1 MLINPVAGRGT
12 LKSGLGEVLETFYL
26 GGYIP
31 SVYFTE
37 GPGDARRIAAERG
50 GDYDIVVCLGGD
62 GTLSDVM
69 GGLAV
74 VPDRPPIGYM
84 PMGTANDVATTLK
97 LSHNALTAANT
108 VINGKEIPYDFGK
121 FGDSGTFSYIA
132 AFGAFTDVSY
142 QTKQEAKRAFGHL
155 AYIFEGMTRLTK
167 LRHYNTRVE
176 YDGGVFEGDLC
187 FGGVANST
195 SVAGLVR
202 LDDDLVSLSD
212 GKFEIILIKTPKNV
226 IDLNRITSGV
236 LSRNYDN
243 NFVTVLQS
251 SRVTFTFEEP
261 VAWTRDGENGGE
273 HTSITLECM
282 PCHHRIIVDK

>member
-97 LSHNALTAANT
+97 LSHNALAAANT

>member
-1 MLINPVAGRGT
+1 
-12 LKSGLGEVLETFYL
+12 
-26 GGYIP
+26 
-31 SVYFTE
+31 
-37 GPGDARRIAAERG
+37 
-50 GDYDIVVCLGGD
+50 
-62 GTLSDVM
+62 
-69 GGLAV
+69 
-74 VPDRPPIGYM
+74 
-84 PMGTANDVATTLK
+84 
-97 LSHNALTAANT
+97 
-108 VINGKEIPYDFGK
+108 
-121 FGDSGTFSYIA
+121 
-132 AFGAFTDVSY
+132 
-142 QTKQEAKRAFGHL
+142 
-155 AYIFEGMTRLTK
+155 MTRLTK